1 MKKTND
7 NDSDTGNRN
16 NYECNNNDKVIYKNI
31 HRRILNECI
40 LNPSWKILTKNQ
52 LYNTNMLIKLKYI
65 VKTS

>member
-40 LNPSWKILTKNQ
+40 LNPS
-52 LYNTNMLIKLKYI
+52 
-65 VKTS
+65 